1 VSVFSGEPRT
11 YSTAS
16 VAAPNRFKSYR
27 NRAAT
32 SSTRTNTVTEPSS
45 YTRRGYKPR
54 ANNNPEGI
62 INPAPSSAP
71 PTINK
76 FKLNRPAG
84 RWQYKTSPKP
94 RVTIRQQQNA
104 PVKATTD
111 SDLVSYCLLPPS
123 LLFSPL
129 VYALALCGVF
139 VSVRGERG
147 GAGNNVCERSLARGP
162 PPECRPEW
170 VGAPP
175 RSLQSL
181 ESADSAPKYWW
192 LHFSAREIGF
202 LFISHPPKSFFW
214 RKAKKAKIKQTYF
227 RWNANKLC
235 LDQTAE
241 CRIQKK
247 TDEPLF
253 IMFECI
259 DIKIALLNALCY
271 QEISVIEVISM
282 LLKWSCNFLALLQ
295 EL

>member
-1 VSVFSGEPRT
+1 MCLPYFSSRTPTTCLCEYVFNGQNQINWAHCLHPVSPRSNRFANTRFGRTSTSELATVSVFSGEPRT

-27 NRAAT
+27 NRAAA
-32 SSTRTNTVTEPSS
+32 SSTRTNPVTEPSS

-139 VSVRGERG
+139 VSVWE
-147 GAGNNVCERSLARGP
+147 AR
-162 PPECRPEW
+162 RR
-170 VGAPP
+170 A
-175 RSLQSL
+175 
-181 ESADSAPKYWW
+181 
-192 LHFSAREIGF
+192 
-202 LFISHPPKSFFW
+202 
-214 RKAKKAKIKQTYF
+214 
-227 RWNANKLC
+227 
-235 LDQTAE
+235 
-241 CRIQKK
+241 
-247 TDEPLF
+247 
-253 IMFECI
+253 
-259 DIKIALLNALCY
+259 
-271 QEISVIEVISM
+271 QEIMSER
-282 LLKWSCNFLALLQ
+282 WPEGRRNAAALSAIIGKCTR
-295 EL
+295 